1 MQSIWEK
8 EVTMPSFAYM
18 EGDKRVDVLI
28 IGGGIAGILCAYF
41 LRNCGVEYCVVETNR
56 ITEGISGHTTAK
68 VTAQHGFIYH
78 EIADRY
84 GLEAARQYY
93 TANQNAIEMFDGL
106 CKDIDCDWERKDNY
120 VYSVKNREKA
130 EREMRVLERIGSK
143 ARFEETLPLP
153 FPTCGAV
160 CFPDQAQFHPLKF
173 LAELAKGLRIY
184 ENTKVTGF
192 GGCTGTGERIVFTN
206 RGKIAAKKVVVT
218 THFPMINKHGGYFMK
233 LYQHRSY
240 VLALKGGP
248 HLLGMYVDEDKKGYS
263 FRNAGEY
270 LLFGGGGHRTGK
282 NGGCYTELRG
292 SAETFYPEAK
302 EVCRFAAQDCMSLDG
317 IPYIGTYG
325 KYCENVFVATGFNKW
340 GMTSSM
346 VAAKILSDLIQGKK
360 NEYETLFSPSR
371 PMFTSQLA
379 VNLFE
384 ATVNLVSFS
393 KKRCPHLGCAL
404 KWNKEEHSWDCP
416 CHGSRFSERGKV
428 LDNPANGNLK

>member
-160 CFPDQAQFHPLKF
+160 CFPNQAQFHPLKL

-184 ENTKVTGF
+184 ENTKVIGF
-192 GGCTGTGERIVFTN
+192 GGCTGTGESIVFTN
-206 RGKIAAKKVVVT
+206 RGKIVAKKVVVT

-240 VLALKGGP
+240 VLALKRAP
-248 HLLGMYVDEDKKGYS
+248 HLPGMYVDEDKKGYS
-263 FRNAGEY
+263 FRNTGEY

-292 SAETFYPEAK
+292 SAETFYPGAK